1 MMPILIP
8 SFLFVCLVANACG
21 VTVVSRSEWGARS
34 PVEETLMFD
43 PKPYAIIHHTAT
55 STCSGNHCKA
65 VVRAIQNFHM
75 DTRGWWDIGY
85 NFLIGADGVVYE
97 GRGWGVV
104 GAHAKGWNNVSYGFS
119 VIGDFMTN
127 RPTKAALKAV
137 RAIIKQAVKRGYL
150 TRTYK
155 LLGHRDVGNTSCP
168 GDAFYE
174 VIKTWPHYGRP

>member
-1 MMPILIP
+1 MPILIP

-21 VTVVSRSEWGARS
+21 VIVVSRSEWGARS

-119 VIGDFMTN
+119 VIGDFMKN
-127 RPTKAALKAV
+127 RPTKASLKAV
-137 RAIIKQAVKRGYL
+137 RAVIKQAVKRGYL

-174 VIKTWPHYGRP
+174 IIKTWPHYGRP